1 MHEQNAIDL
10 AIRQEH
16 LIGRNGLSMECG
28 QLFQGDVNLMLKANW
43 RIKLQW
49 LDKVWAGRD
58 RIRL

>member
-16 LIGRNGLSMECG
+16 LIGRNGLGMECG
-28 QLFQGDVNLMLKANW
+28 QFFQGDVNLMLKANW